1 METFIMNRDLIPKY
15 TLRAESYIDFHGLRY
30 KTYIL
35 SSKAEEILNTISLN
49 HLYDVLKEVQG
60 EYTKAT
66 IDVTICN
73 KDPIR
78 EYEPSSYGKDTTIFT
93 GNIYVPKG
101 FYYKTLYKS
110 TCVRIS
116 LNLQGYP
123 IEITIDMLGYPSP
136 SVIQKLYEIH
146 KQGEFIN
153 AL

>member
-1 METFIMNRDLIPKY
+1 MNRDLIQKY
-15 TLRAESYIDFHGLRY
+15 TLRGESYIDFHGLRY
-30 KTYIL
+30 KTYIF
-35 SSKAEEILNTISLN
+35 SFKAEEILNTVSLN

-60 EYTKAT
+60 EYTNAT
-66 IDVTICN
+66 FAVTICN
-73 KDPIR
+73 KDTIS
-78 EYEPSSYGKDTTIFT
+78 EYAPSHYGKDMHIFT
-93 GNIYVPKG
+93 GNIFVRKG
-101 FYYKTLYKS
+101 FYYKALYND

>member
-1 METFIMNRDLIPKY
+1 MNRDLIQKY
-15 TLRAESYIDFHGLRY
+15 TLRGESYIDFHGLGY
-30 KTYIL
+30 KTYIF
-35 SSKAEEILNTISLN
+35 SFKAEEILNTVSLN

-60 EYTKAT
+60 EFTKAT
-66 IDVTICN
+66 FDVTICN
-73 KDPIR
+73 KDLIR
-78 EYEPSSYGKDTTIFT
+78 EYVPSPYGKDISIFT
-93 GNIYVPKG
+93 GNIFVRKG
-101 FYYKTLYKS
+101 FYYKALYKD
-110 TCVRIS
+110 TYVRIS

>member
-1 METFIMNRDLIPKY
+1 MNRDLIQKY
-15 TLRAESYIDFHGLRY
+15 TLRGESCIDFHGLRY
-30 KTYIL
+30 KTYIF
-35 SSKAEEILNTISLN
+35 SFIAEEILNTVSLN
-49 HLYDVLKEVQG
+49 YLYDVLKEVQG
-60 EYTKAT
+60 EYTNA
-66 IDVTICN
+66 IANVTICN
-73 KDPIR
+73 KDLIS
-78 EYEPSSYGKDTTIFT
+78 EYVHTPYGKDIYMFA
-93 GNIYVPKG
+93 GNIFVSKG
-101 FYYKTLYKS
+101 FYYKTLYTD